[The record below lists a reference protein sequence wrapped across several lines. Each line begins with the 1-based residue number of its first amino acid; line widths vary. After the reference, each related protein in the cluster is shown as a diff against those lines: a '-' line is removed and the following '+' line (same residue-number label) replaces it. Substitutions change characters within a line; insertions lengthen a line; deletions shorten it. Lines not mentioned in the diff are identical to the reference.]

1 MGSKFVS
8 EKTMYLSNNLL
19 KRLYKRLTF
28 HPDYLFYKAVK
39 IFNKY
44 NYFKLKKNKIGILWY
59 GFKANRIASKYNLEL
74 YGNFGKNLRIWHGNI
89 VINGRA
95 SLGDNVQLHG
105 NNCIGNDGITDEC
118 PKIGNNV
125 DIGYGSIIIGNITIA
140 DNVKI
145 GANSLVNKDC
155 LEENVILIGSPA
167 IKRKIKNEN

>member
-1 MGSKFVS
+1 M
-8 EKTMYLSNNLL
+8 
-19 KRLYKRLTF
+19 
-28 HPDYLFYKAVK
+28 
-39 IFNKY
+39 
-44 NYFKLKKNKIGILWY
+44 
-59 GFKANRIASKYNLEL
+59 
-74 YGNFGKNLRIWHGNI
+74 
-89 VINGRA
+89 
-95 SLGDNVQLHG
+95 HG